1 MIKAI
6 LFITMANFYS
16 YNNDTELESNFYYV

>member
-6 LFITMANFYS
+6 LFITLANFYS
-16 YNNDTELESNFYYV
+16 YNNDKEFESNFYYI